1 MQRCVFDRP
10 HIFAAESLLQQS
22 RSFFVELAVL
32 VLLQAFIRRCLAY
45 HKEDRVDVLQLA
57 SDPFLM
63 PHVRKAVGSSV
74 PLAPA
79 LPSTSSCY
87 SSTSIWNM
95 VNGTGRKRAWGR
107 NPHRGIPLLMKITLQ
122 KRATGCIDYQSVNRN
137 QKGGAEMAGCER
149 CTYPRALLLWKGG
162 PFSSCGL

>member
-1 MQRCVFDRP
+1 MQRCVFERAQ
-10 HIFAAESLLQQS
+10 IFPAESVLWPS
-22 RSFFVELAVL
+22 RSFDELVWL
-32 VLLQAFIRRCLAY
+32 FLLQAFIRRCLAY

-63 PHVRKAVGSSV
+63 PHVRKALGNSV

-95 VNGTGRKRAWGR
+95 VNGTGRKRAQGR
-107 NPHRGIPLLMKITLQ
+107 IPHAGTPDENHPSEKSNGLHRLSECESKPKS
-122 KRATGCIDYQSVNRN
+122 RC
-137 QKGGAEMAGCER
+137 QKGRVWAMPVSTCITPVKR
-149 CTYPRALLLWKGG
+149 RAVL
-162 PFSSCGL
+162 